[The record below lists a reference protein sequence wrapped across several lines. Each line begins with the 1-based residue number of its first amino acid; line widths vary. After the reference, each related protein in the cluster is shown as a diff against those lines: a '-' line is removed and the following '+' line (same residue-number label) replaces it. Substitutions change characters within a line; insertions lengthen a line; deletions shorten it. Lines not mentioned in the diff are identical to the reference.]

1 MNDKLTIGIPKG
13 SLQEQ
18 TLHLFS
24 RAGFRFSTSGRSL
37 WLGSDDL
44 QIRPVLLKPQ
54 EIPCFVRD
62 GTLDCGLS
70 GLDWITEM
78 RCADDVRILTDL
90 CYSKKSFRPVRWVLA
105 VPNDSK
111 YETAADLEGKRIA
124 TELRGITNDWLAEQ
138 RVTAEVNF
146 SWGATEAKVPHF
158 ADAIVEC
165 AETGASLAENGL
177 RILETVFE
185 STTQFFANKKCY
197 KESDWK
203 RKKLDDISLLLKSC
217 LKADAM
223 INIRARF
230 GPKEGFTE
238 DSQEWRRLETELGND
253 LIKIAPEG
261 FQISSSSA
269 VRGKGPM
276 LVDIFVGKE
285 RTRDVVPMLVAH
297 GARSVS
303 THEMGISITNG

>member
-24 RAGFRFSTSGRSL
+24 RAGFRFSSSSGRSL
-37 WLGSDDL
+37 WLGSNDPEI
-44 QIRPVLLKPQ
+44 QPVLLKPQ
-54 EIPCFVRD
+54 EIPQFVRD

-78 RCADDVRILTDL
+78 QCGDDIRTLADL

-124 TELRGITNDWLAEQ
+124 TELKRVTGDWLAKQ
-138 RVTAEVNF
+138 RVTAEVEF

-165 AETGASLAENGL
+165 AETGASLIENGL
-177 RILETVFE
+177 RIIETVFE

-197 KESDWK
+197 KENERK

-217 LKADAM
+217 LSADGM
-223 INIRARF
+223 INIRAHF
-230 GPKEGFTE
+230 GNNKPIG
-238 DSQEWRRLETELGND
+238 DLLATELY
-253 LIKIAPEG
+253 KIAPEG
-261 FQISSSSA
+261 SLFSLTSYFKGRPTQID
-269 VRGKGPM
+269 
-276 LVDIFVGKE
+276 LLVGKE
-285 RTRDVVPMLVAH
+285 RVREVVPMLIAY
-297 GARSVS
+297 GATTLS
-303 THEMGISITNG
+303 THEIGLLYDERIK